1 MGSRHGPAP
10 CHHHR
15 MTDLEGFWYASRA
28 PLSFKLLITAAGRG
42 WVEYGREG
50 EYASNTEFTWSIPS
64 PTRLELVY
72 GDCRETEGG
81 DMRITWPADEH
92 TAHEFAVTR
101 QDDGTLALT
110 LEPPLKSVAVF
121 TRQQR

>member
-1 MGSRHGPAP
+1 
-10 CHHHR
+10 